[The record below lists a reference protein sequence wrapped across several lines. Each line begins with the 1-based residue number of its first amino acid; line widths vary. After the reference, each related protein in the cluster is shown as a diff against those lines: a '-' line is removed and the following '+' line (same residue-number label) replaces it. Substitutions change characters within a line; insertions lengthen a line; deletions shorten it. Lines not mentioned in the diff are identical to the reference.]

1 MTEPQVFVRIA
12 LNDEQRIIEDFV
24 EKSRAEASAY
34 RGHMDFRPP
43 ATSDKKV
50 TFVAGVGETI
60 FGALNA
66 YDAGVGRWFIDLLYV
81 VPEAREI
88 GIGNELVQFAMKELR
103 TRQAKSI
110 NAAALPGDR
119 STKNLFERH
128 GLVAQMITVGKQL

>member
-1 MTEPQVFVRIA
+1 MTESKIFVRLA
-12 LNDEQRIIEDFV
+12 VNEEQQLIKEFAD
-24 EKSRAEASAY
+24 KSRIEASAY

-43 ATSDKKV
+43 ATSDEKV
-50 TFVAGVGETI
+50 TFVAGAGETI
-60 FGALNA
+60 FGALSA
-66 YDAGVGRWFIDLLYV
+66 YDAGLGRWFIDLLYV

-88 GIGNELVQFAMKELR
+88 GIGNELVQIAMIELR
-103 TRQAKSI
+103 SRQATSI

>member
-1 MTEPQVFVRIA
+1 MTEPQIFVRVA
-12 LNDEQRIIEDFV
+12 VNDEQQLIKDFV
-24 EKSRAEASAY
+24 EKSRVEASAY

-43 ATSDKKV
+43 ATSDEEV
-50 TFVAGVGETI
+50 TFVAGVGNTI
-60 FGALNA
+60 FGALSA
-66 YDAGVGRWFIDLLYV
+66 YDAGLGRWFIDLLYV

-88 GIGNELVQFAMKELR
+88 GIGNELVQFALVELR
-103 TRQAKSI
+103 SRQAKSI